1 MLTLDEVLNDFAVF
15 ANLESTTVNVNSV
28 AHDGTTPLHF
38 MAYLGD
44 TNAIQLL
51 LLNGANIDATD
62 NQGNTALQEAII
74 SGQMEVVKQLTKQH
88 DSICSNRK

>member
-15 ANLESTTVNVNSV
+15 ANLENTTVNVNSV
-28 AHDGTTPLHF
+28 ANDGTTPLHF

-51 LLNGANIDATD
+51 LLNGANIDAID
-62 NQGNTALQEAII
+62 NQDNTALQEAII

-88 DSICSNRK
+88 DSIGSNRK